1 MAESLRLE
9 YLVSVTGLDET
20 AASLNSARGMALQ
33 AQSAVSRAKET
44 TTQSLPVLITGVRSL
59 NALRLAVEQASK
71 AITTFDPRA
80 ALYSFLNMVQV
91 VRNLTALTRMLK
103 ESTGAAAAAEAVLAA
118 LTGRWWLIP
127 LAIAAGAAVYAHIR
141 SMQQGGVVEETG
153 LYLLH
158 RGEAVV
164 PSSHTH
170 NYGPIYI
177 TFEKQPQGVVDME
190 GVLQSLERRMA
201 ERMRRYGG

>member
-1 MAESLRLE
+1 MAERLGIE
-9 YLVSVTGLDET
+9 YVVSVTGLEE
-20 AASLNSARGMALQ
+20 ARASLNSARGMALQ
-33 AQSAVSRAKET
+33 AQSAVNGTREA
-44 TTQSLPVLITGVRSL
+44 TTQSLPILLMGVRSL

-80 ALYSFLNMVQV
+80 ALYSFLNMIQV
-91 VRNLTALTRMLK
+91 VRNLITLTRMLK

-127 LAIAAGAAVYAHIR
+127 LAIAAGAAIYAHIR
-141 SMQQGGVVEETG
+141 SMQQGGIVEETG

-158 RGEAVV
+158 RGEVV
-164 PSSHTH
+164 LPASHIH

-177 TFEKQPQGVVDME
+177 TFERQPHE
-190 GVLQSLERRMA
+190 GVEVEEFLRSLGRRMA

>member
-9 YLVSVTGLDET
+9 YVVSVTGLDEA

-33 AQSAVSRAKET
+33 AQSAVSRTRET
-44 TTQSLPVLITGVRSL
+44 TNQSLPVMIMGVRSL

-91 VRNLTALTRMLK
+91 VRNLITLTRMLR

-141 SMQQGGVVEETG
+141 SMQLGGLVEETG

-158 RGEAVV
+158 RGSSSCLALISATTG
-164 PSSHTH
+164 PSTSPSRGSPGRAWTWRSSSDPWR
-170 NYGPIYI
+170 GRW
-177 TFEKQPQGVVDME
+177 
-190 GVLQSLERRMA
+190 RR
-201 ERMRRYGG
+201 G